1 MPIPPEE
8 LLRLSKIGPAAARLE
23 IATTD
28 LHGSTQH
35 SVRKQE
41 VRSWIEAEEAR
52 LSAEA
57 GDRRDKREDE
67 TLSIARS
74 ALTNSKRANI
84 IAITAAILATIATV
98 SAAYIAVIFSAP
110 KV

>member
-1 MPIPPEE
+1 MPIPIEE
-8 LLRLSKIGPAAARLE
+8 LERLSRIGPAAARLE

-41 VRSWIEAEEAR
+41 VRAWIEAEEAR
-52 LSAEA
+52 LTATA
-57 GDRRDKREDE
+57 ADRRDAREEE

-74 ALTNSKRANI
+74 ALSNSRRANI
-84 IAITAAILATIATV
+84 IAITAAIFAIAATII
-98 SAAYIAVIFSAP
+98 AAIIGVIWSSQ
-110 KV
+110 K